1 MVRDAGSERPQ
12 TEWQLHMLG
21 ENREHPSEVLAFEG
35 LRREQRSPM
44 EGVQRRGER
53 NEGDRKTEQRL
64 ASFSK
69 AGLGGRPSLPLDIA
83 MDDVQAMQVFNS

>member
-1 MVRDAGSERPQ
+1 
-12 TEWQLHMLG
+12 MLG

-35 LRREQRSPM
+35 LRRELRSSV
-44 EGVQRRGER
+44 EGLQRRGER
-53 NEGDRKTEQRL
+53 KRDERDRKPEQRL